1 MPGING
7 KFIAVAIIYGFW
19 LLLGVSLSLKLLPN
33 KKRDRSRGV
42 VSMQEKDLVKLFK
55 GEWKSD
61 NKSRARERRYF
72 ITTWAIIGAAAFFF
86 LLQE

>member
-1 MPGING
+1 
-7 KFIAVAIIYGFW
+7 
-19 LLLGVSLSLKLLPN
+19 
-33 KKRDRSRGV
+33 
-42 VSMQEKDLVKLFK
+42 MQEKDLVKLFK